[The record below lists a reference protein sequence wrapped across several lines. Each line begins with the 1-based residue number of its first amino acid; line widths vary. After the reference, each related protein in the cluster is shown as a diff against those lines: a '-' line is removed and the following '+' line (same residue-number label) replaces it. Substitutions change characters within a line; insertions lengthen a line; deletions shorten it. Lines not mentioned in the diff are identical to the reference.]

1 MASGTSPFKIGS
13 YVDCKGE
20 RFRIVDYQK
29 PHPLFPRHFV
39 IQSLNNR
46 KVHKAFKHELCQGQ
60 AVVTDHDDFYTE
72 NSQSD
77 VELGNIDL
85 PDAEN
90 LEQEIVGNLLK
101 GTLPI

>member
-1 MASGTSPFKIGS
+1 MVVNEYKN
-13 YVDCKGE
+13 VDCKGE

-29 PHPLFPRHFV
+29 PHHLFSGHFV
-39 IQSLNNR
+39 IQSLHTG
-46 KVHKAFKHELCQGQ
+46 KVQKAFKHELCQGQ

-77 VELGNIDL
+77 VELGNIDM
-85 PDAEN
+85 PNAEN
-90 LEQEIVGNLLK
+90 LEQDIIGNLLK

>member
-1 MASGTSPFKIGS
+1 MASATLPFKIGS

-20 RFRIVDYQK
+20 VQNCG
-29 PHPLFPRHFV
+29 PHRLFAGHFV
-39 IQSLNNR
+39 IQSLHTG
-46 KVHKAFKHELCQGQ
+46 KVQNAFKHDLCQGQ

-77 VELGNIDL
+77 VELGNIDM
-85 PDAEN
+85 PNAEN
-90 LEQEIVGNLLK
+90 LEQDIIGNLLK